1 MGEWKELA
9 LRTDPGANPASAPDS
24 LCDLLKLLPFRF
36 LI

>member
-9 LRTDPGANPASAPDS
+9 LRNDPGANLASATDS
-24 LCDLLKLLPFRF
+24 PCDLLKLLPFRF